1 MKKLLTGLLIAL
13 AISTQAQEYK
23 YTVKGNA
30 AETWVEINQL
40 GADLIIEGSSGTDIR
55 IVATGY
61 EGLPEK
67 AKGLKPLSSS
77 GVDNTGIGLSVN
89 QSGTNITIVGTSRDS
104 DDGQY
109 TIYLPKGLNLK
120 VDYGT
125 WQSGDLTIKSMT
137 GQVEAK
143 AFSNDLIL
151 ENVTGPIVAHTLSSD
166 LVVKFSTL
174 AQTAP
179 TSLSSTSGDIEVTLP
194 SASKGTFKMNTMSGG
209 VYTDLDFEMKES
221 DANVRRIG
229 GNSTTGKLNG
239 GGAEVSLKSISG
251 DIYIRKAN

>member
-1 MKKLLTGLLIAL
+1 MVF
-13 AISTQAQEYK
+13 AISIQAQEYK

-30 AETWVEINQL
+30 TETWVEINQL
-40 GADLIIEGSSGTDIR
+40 GADLIIEGTSGTDIR
-55 IVATGY
+55 IVATEY
-61 EGLPEK
+61 KGLPEK
-67 AKGLKPLSSS
+67 AKGLKPLSSA

-109 TIYLPKGLNLK
+109 TIYLPKSLNLK

-125 WQSGDLTIKSMT
+125 WQSGDLRIKGMS

-143 AFSNDLIL
+143 AFSNDLELID
-151 ENVTGPIVAHTLSSD
+151 VTGPIVANTLSSD
-166 LVVKFSTL
+166 LIVKFTTL
-174 AQTAP
+174 AQSAP

-194 SASKGTFKMNTMSGG
+194 SATKGTFKMNTMSGG
-209 VYTDLDFEMKES
+209 VYTDLDFETKEN
-221 DANVRRIG
+221 DTDVRRIG

-239 GGAEVSLKSISG
+239 GGVEISLRSISG
-251 DIYIRKAN
+251 DIYIRKTN